1 MSSNIPHTAMVLA
14 AGLGTRMRPLT
25 DTCPKPLIEV
35 GGKRLM
41 DRMID
46 PLIEAGVQR
55 IVVNVHWLADQV
67 EDHVSGIKGVD
78 LIVSDE
84 RGEVLETG
92 GPSSWSIQM
101 RSGVRVIRDLSSIWP
116 AHLTQRRWTR
126 SSFSRIRSA
135 AWDMGAPETFSVPR
149 MAASSDAA
157 KTRLP
162 HGPMR
167 EYASSNR
174 KHSQASPWSA
184 SRLLGEFGGRLSN
197 PDGCMVCH
205 WMISGCMWAIRTP

>member
-1 MSSNIPHTAMVLA
+1 MSSNVPHTAMVLA

-67 EDHVSGIKGVD
+67 EAHVAGLKGVD

-92 GPSSWSIQM
+92 GALVKAAPVLGDDPVFVVNTDAFWGEAVSYT
-101 RSGVRVIRDLSSIWP
+101 
-116 AHLTQRRWTR
+116 HLTLPTK
-126 SSFSRIRSA
+126 RI
-135 AWDMGAPETFSVPR
+135 V
-149 MAASSDAA
+149 
-157 KTRLP
+157 
-162 HGPMR
+162 
-167 EYASSNR
+167 
-174 KHSQASPWSA
+174 
-184 SRLLGEFGGRLSN
+184 
-197 PDGCMVCH
+197 
-205 WMISGCMWAIRTP
+205 